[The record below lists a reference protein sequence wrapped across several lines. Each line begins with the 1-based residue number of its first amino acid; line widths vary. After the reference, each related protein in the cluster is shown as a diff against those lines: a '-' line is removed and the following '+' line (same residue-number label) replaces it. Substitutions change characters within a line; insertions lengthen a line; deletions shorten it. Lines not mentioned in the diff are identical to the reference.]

1 MINLLPDE
9 SKKQIRAARSN
20 VILFNYIVIIFLA
33 VIFLF
38 GVFAAVYIVL
48 TNTKMSAENVI
59 KDNRSRTTSYNTVQQ
74 QSEVLKQSLS
84 STKSILDKEV
94 VYSKVLTGIAG
105 AMPAGVVINN
115 LTLTPTTL
123 GSPIT
128 LQAYAKTTDDALKLK
143 DSFQKSP
150 LFSSVSFQS
159 LTPGVASVASGYP
172 IGISLSL
179 IINKSAAK

>member
-1 MINLLPDE
+1 MINLLPDD

-20 VILFNYIVIIFLA
+20 VILMNYVVIIILA
-33 VIFLF
+33 VVFLV

-48 TNTKMSAENVI
+48 TNTKSNAETVI
-59 KDNRSRTTSYNTVQQ
+59 KDNRSRTTSYGTVQQ
-74 QSEVLKQSLS
+74 QTAALKQGLAS
-84 STKSILDKEV
+84 SKLILDQEV

-105 AMPAGVVINN
+105 AMPSGVVINN

-128 LQAYAKTTDDALKLK
+128 LQAYAKTTADALELK

-150 LFSSVSFQS
+150 LFSNVSFQS
-159 LTPGVASVASGYP
+159 LTPGVASIASGYP

-179 IINKSAAK
+179 VINKSAAK

>member
-1 MINLLPDE
+1 MINLLPDD

-48 TNTKMSAENVI
+48 TNTKVSAENVI
-59 KDNRSRTTSYNTVQQ
+59 KDNRSRTTSYNTVRQ

-105 AMPAGVVINN
+105 AMPTGVVINN
-115 LTLTPTTL
+115 LSLTPTTL